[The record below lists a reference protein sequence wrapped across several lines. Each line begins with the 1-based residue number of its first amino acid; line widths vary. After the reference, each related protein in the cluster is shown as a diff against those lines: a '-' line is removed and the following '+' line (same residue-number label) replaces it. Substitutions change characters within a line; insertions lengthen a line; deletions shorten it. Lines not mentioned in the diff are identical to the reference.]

1 MSTVKKIFFRFRN
14 SILFI
19 GPLKLQLIEAQ
30 LYFAF
35 SYKSFLRIFSKFCST
50 EHIVCHYAYTW
61 WVHYVH
67 YGYIILFYLYHFL
80 FIIRNFKIFKLNVC
94 MVVIARLIC
103 QNMLNIFQMCVK
115 DGSPLS
121 LVSIRR

>member
-1 MSTVKKIFFRFRN
+1 MSTVKKLFFRFRN

-61 WVHYVH
+61 LGTLCTLWLHYIV
-67 YGYIILFYLYHFL
+67 LL
-80 FIIRNFKIFKLNVC
+80 V
-94 MVVIARLIC
+94 
-103 QNMLNIFQMCVK
+103 
-115 DGSPLS
+115 PLS
-121 LVSIRR
+121 FHYKKF